1 MLGWQEIILVLALL
15 LLVVGPGKLPE
26 IARELGKIIAEF
38 RKASGGVSDAIVSS
52 QTVPRESKEI
62 TDITRKLGINTERR
76 TEGEITGQ
84 TGASV
89 GKSQVE
95 RTSTA
100 GIEESEVKN

>member
-1 MLGWQEIILVLALL
+1 VLGWQEIILVLALL

-38 RKASGGVSDAIVSS
+38 RKASGGITDAITSS
-52 QTVPRESKEI
+52 QTVSKGSKEI
-62 TDITRKLGINTERR
+62 IDMVSKLNVNTERK
-76 TEGEITGQ
+76 TEGGITMQKGL
-84 TGASV
+84 SV
-89 GKSQVE
+89 DKSQAE